1 MISSLLPA
9 LLMAAPQTIE
19 NRSDKVIDLF
29 VQVCLK
35 GEARF
40 KKGEARKVAS
50 SAMPWRMGW
59 NTKGQFYQVRRPV
72 EAWIAV
78 KDGEEGGDDSYARTC
93 RVGSKYVDVRTA
105 ANQVR
110 AYLREPP
117 LPAGTRLRYYEE
129 YYLDGGAKFEVETRW
144 WIDFA
149 TLTSYVLT
157 PEAADRARRKRAR

>member
-1 MISSLLPA
+1 MIAALAPA
-9 LLMAAPQTIE
+9 MMMLAPATLE

-29 VQVCLK
+29 VQVCLR

-40 KKGEARKVAS
+40 KKGEAKKVTS
-50 SAMPWRMGW
+50 TGLPWRMGVW
-59 NTKGQFYQVRRPV
+59 NTRGQFYTVRKPV
-72 EAWIAV
+72 EAFIAV
-78 KDGEEGGDDSYARTC
+78 SDAREGNSPYARTC
-93 RVGSKYVDVRTA
+93 RVGGKYVDVRSA
-105 ANQVR
+105 ADQVR

-117 LPAGTRLRYYEE
+117 LPGGTKLGYYEE

-157 PEAADRARRKRAR
+157 PEAAERKRRKAER

>member
-1 MISSLLPA
+1 MHSALLPVLA
-9 LLMAAPQTIE
+9 LLAPQTLE

-29 VQVCLK
+29 VNVCLK

-40 KKGEARKVAS
+40 RKGDARKVGS

-59 NTKGQFYQVRRPV
+59 NTPGDYYQVRRPV

-78 KDGEEGGDDSYARTC
+78 KDGREAGDDDHSRTC
-93 RVGSKYVDVRTA
+93 RVGAKYVDVRSA
-105 ANQVR
+105 ANRVR

-117 LPAGTRLRYYEE
+117 LPSGTKLRYYEE
-129 YYLDGGAKFEVETRW
+129 YYLDGGARFEVETRW
-144 WIDFA
+144 WVDFV

-157 PEAADRARRKRAR
+157 PEAAERQRRKRAQ

>member
-1 MISSLLPA
+1 MIAALAPA
-9 LLMAAPQTIE
+9 VLMLAPATLE
-19 NRSDKVIDLF
+19 NRSDKVIDMF
-29 VQVCLK
+29 VQVCLR

-40 KKGEARKVAS
+40 RKGDAKKVAS

-59 NTKGQFYQVRRPV
+59 NTKGDFYQVRRPV

-78 KDGEEGGDDSYARTC
+78 SEGGDSSYSRQC
-93 RVGSKYVDVRTA
+93 RVGAKYVDVRSA
-105 ANQVR
+105 ANGVR

-117 LPAGTRLRYYEE
+117 LPGGTKLRYYEE

-149 TLTSYVLT
+149 ILTSYILT
-157 PEAADRARRKRAR
+157 PEAAERKRRKAAN